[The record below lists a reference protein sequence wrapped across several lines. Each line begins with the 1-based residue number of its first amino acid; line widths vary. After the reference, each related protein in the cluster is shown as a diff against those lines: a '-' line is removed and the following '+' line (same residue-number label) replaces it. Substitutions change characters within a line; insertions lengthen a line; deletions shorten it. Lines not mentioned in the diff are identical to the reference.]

1 MAIDQPYS
9 TVRNLPKAIDEPYIS
24 KLLGYEEWHKIK
36 RSILWD
42 LSFLKGNLLRHNLNV
57 MHIEKIFF
65 NNIFNFVMDINSKI
79 KDNDKT
85 RKNLALYCRRPNLKL
100 KLQANSKVLKLKANC
115 TLNT

>member
-1 MAIDQPYS
+1 
-9 TVRNLPKAIDEPYIS
+9 
-24 KLLGYEEWHKIK
+24 
-36 RSILWD
+36 
-42 LSFLKGNLLRHNLNV
+42 
-57 MHIEKIFF
+57 
-65 NNIFNFVMDINSKI
+65 MDINSKI